1 MRRRDFIALI
11 GGAVAWP
18 IRVGAQQPAG
28 KIHRLGWLGSGSF
41 AAVPHLDEAFRQ
53 GLHDLGW
60 VEGQNI
66 VIDYRFAGGEF
77 DRLPDLAAEL
87 VRLNVNIIVTVA
99 TPSSA
104 AAKKATDT
112 IPIVMIAAGDPVGVG
127 LIKSLAR
134 PAGNV
139 TGLSFSV
146 GMETFGKGLELLKEA
161 VPYARRVAVLSNPAN
176 PNQPLAISGISS
188 VAKSLGVE
196 LQLLEARDDNQFGG
210 AFETMAKERAS
221 ALLVVADTIYIINRK
236 RLVDLAAASRL
247 PVAYGYK
254 EHVEAGGLI
263 SYGPSLSDLWR
274 RAAIFVDKILRGAK
288 PADLPVEQP
297 TKFELVI
304 NLKSAKALGLTI
316 PPTMLAR
323 ADEVIE

>member
-1 MRRRDFIALI
+1 
-11 GGAVAWP
+11 
-18 IRVGAQQPAG
+18 
-28 KIHRLGWLGSGSF
+28 
-41 AAVPHLDEAFRQ
+41 
-53 GLHDLGW
+53 
-60 VEGQNI
+60 
-66 VIDYRFAGGEF
+66 
-77 DRLPDLAAEL
+77 
-87 VRLNVNIIVTVA
+87 VRLNVNIIVAVA
-99 TPSSA
+99 TASSA

-112 IPIVMIAAGDPVGVG
+112 IPIVMIATGDPVGVG

-134 PAGNV
+134 PGGNV

-146 GMETFGKGLELLKEA
+146 GMETFGKELELLKEA
-161 VPYARRVAVLSNPAN
+161 VPYARPVAVLSNPAN

-188 VAKSLGVE
+188 AAKSLGVE
-196 LQLLEARDDNQFGG
+196 LQLLEARDGNQFGG
-210 AFETMAKERAS
+210 AFEAMAKEHAS
-221 ALLVVADTIYIINRK
+221 ALLVVADTIYINNRK